1 MYNKTIIIIGVV
13 LLIATMSFGIYQYN
27 NSDDEIKFCD
37 SINIKSDYDGEP
49 ICYEKPITDL
59 NKKTKLVRINNNG

>member
-1 MYNKTIIIIGVV
+1 MYNKTIIIVGVM
-13 LLIATMSFGIYQYN
+13 LLIATMSFVVYQYN

-49 ICYEKPITDL
+49 ICYTPSKELVSEL
-59 NKKTKLVRINNNG
+59 NNQFKSK